1 MKKIFK
7 AIFGYFK
14 ESKNE
19 LSKVTWPTKKQT
31 IEMTIAVIIVVL
43 VVGFYLGGL
52 DFLLTKGM
60 TWLISK

>member
-1 MKKIFK
+1 MKKVLKGIFN
-7 AIFGYFK
+7 YFK
-14 ESKNE
+14 ESKEE

-52 DFLLTKGM
+52 DFFLTKGL

>member
-1 MKKIFK
+1 MKKVLKGIFN
-7 AIFGYFK
+7 YFK
-14 ESKNE
+14 ESKEE

-52 DFLLTKGM
+52 DFVLTKGL

>member
-1 MKKIFK
+1 MKKVFK
-7 AIFGYFK
+7 AVFNYFK
-14 ESKNE
+14 ESKEE

-31 IEMTIAVIIVVL
+31 IEMTIAVIVVVL

-52 DFLLTKGM
+52 DFLLTKGL